1 MAQGLAMMYDIYI
14 KRNQS
19 AMTDFIFDP
28 TFDYYELWEACMSD
42 PTLEA
47 VMDDTEDYEEFI
59 ETLRKGLWTPQ

>member
-1 MAQGLAMMYDIYI
+1 
-14 KRNQS
+14 
-19 AMTDFIFDP
+19 MTDFIFDP